1 MIEGNVAEGA
11 FHIDPVSQFAIH
23 KVVPLEVA
31 GFDIS
36 YTNSALFMSIGTLL
50 VIALFLLATRKREL
64 IPGRGQTAAEAA
76 YGTIKNIVK
85 DNAGHEALAYFP
97 LVFSLFFFVLMG
109 NLLGMIPGSFTYT
122 SHIAVTLALAGV
134 LFVGITGIGFARHG
148 LHFFS
153 RFLPSGVPLVLAPM
167 IFILEVIS
175 YLMRPVTLAVR
186 LFANMLA
193 GHMVLKVFA
202 YFALG
207 LITSGS
213 AAYMV
218 LGIAPLAVNVAL
230 IALEFF
236 VAVLQ
241 AFIFTILT
249 CVYLRD
255 ALVIEH

>member
-1 MIEGNVAEGA
+1 
-11 FHIDPVSQFAIH
+11 
-23 KVVPLEVA
+23 
-31 GFDIS
+31 
-36 YTNSALFMSIGTLL
+36 
-50 VIALFLLATRKREL
+50 
-64 IPGRGQTAAEAA
+64 
-76 YGTIKNIVK
+76 
-85 DNAGHEALAYFP
+85 
-97 LVFSLFFFVLMG
+97 
-109 NLLGMIPGSFTYT
+109 MIPGAFTYT

-134 LFVGITGIGFARHG
+134 LFIGITILGFVLHG
-148 LHFFS
+148 WHFVA
-153 RFLPSGVPLVLAPM
+153 RFLPPGVPLVLAPM

-175 YLMRPVTLAVR
+175 YLVRPFTLAIR

-213 AAYMV
+213 IGYMAIGV
-218 LGIAPLAVNVAL
+218 LPLIVNVAI

-236 VAVLQ
+236 VAGLQ

>member
-1 MIEGNVAEGA
+1 VAEGA

-23 KVVPLEVA
+23 PLVHLNVA

-36 YTNSALFMSIGTLL
+36 YTNSSLYMTIATVL
-50 VIALFLLATRKREL
+50 VVGLFLLATKSRAL

-76 YGTIKNIVK
+76 YSTIKNIVR
-85 DNAGHEALAYFP
+85 DNAGHDALPYFP
-97 LVFSLFFFVLMG
+97 LMFSLFFFVLMG
-109 NLLGMIPGSFTYT
+109 NLLGMIPGAFTYT
-122 SHIAVTLALAGV
+122 SHIAVTMALAV
-134 LFVGITGIGFARHG
+134 ALFIGITAIGFARHG

-153 RFLPSGVPLVLAPM
+153 RFLPAGVPMALAPM
-167 IFILEVIS
+167 IFLLEVIS
-175 YLMRPVTLAVR
+175 YLVRPFTLAVR

-213 AAYMV
+213 AAYMA
-218 LGIAPLAVNVAL
+218 LGLAPVAVNAAL